1 MRDLSDA
8 LKLSQKAMGDALCKV
23 VLSKGGQSDET
34 FGVDTTNRILDLKHP
49 QSEYSQTAQI
59 VVDNREGN
67 LTALALEG
75 WKGIISYGYVATYSA
90 TAPLTVIAQKTDT
103 MQGDLLTTLSLA
115 GLFNMWGEQKATEAY
130 SPDEINTDTV
140 KTILDAIASHSMTCF
155 GSYPVHT
162 ITYDTG
168 YDDGIINVFKPADA
182 FSVAKG
188 ESRLSAFKKAMAYL
202 KCKCRVQND
211 SSVATIHIYF
221 PILTGDTW
229 VASTAYI
236 LNDYVQP
243 TTPNNN
249 FTYKC
254 TTAGT
259 SHSNEPTWP
268 TTAGGTVTEGGGST
282 LVWTAVD
289 FDYEYNTAE
298 GVTYHNF
305 FSKSARKRLVLP
317 NRVVVMN
324 HPDHSDSYTG
334 NAVDAASYA
343 ALGNQYYTETIY
355 CRPASNAQCT
365 LIAKAVLLRYQLAAE
380 RGYGH
385 APMNCGQEYCDYVK
399 ITDAWASDF
408 RIGNIGYLCPHY
420 TPGTF
425 EFEFRFGTLEM
436 LGLAGTVPPAQTT
449 IASPTTQESLVETV
463 AALIETVNNLIGDY
477 NTLRE
482 SLLETIATANSII
495 DYLVNRQWEGEFSKL
510 SVTLRFQGPTG
521 TDMWA

>member
-1 MRDLSDA
+1 MRTLGSTLTVA
-8 LKLSQKAMGDALCKV
+8 QKAMGDALVKI
-23 VLSKGGQSDET
+23 VLSDNGNTYTYDN
-34 FGVDTTNRILDLKHP
+34 DATTNFILDLKHP
-49 QSEYSQTAQI
+49 RSQYSQTAQI

-103 MQGDLLTTLSLA
+103 IQGDLLTTLSLA
-115 GLFNMWGEQKATEAY
+115 GLFNMWGEQEATEAY

-168 YDDGIINVFKPADA
+168 YDDGIINSFTPADA

-188 ESRLSAFKKAMAYL
+188 ESRLSAFKKAMAFL

-229 VASTAYI
+229 EASTAYI

-243 TTPNNN
+243 TTPNNL

-259 SHSNEPTWP
+259 SHSGEPTWP
-268 TTAGGTVTEGGGST
+268 LAADGTVADNDVE
-282 LVWTAVD
+282 WTAVD

-305 FSKSARKRLVLP
+305 FEKSVRKRLVLP
-317 NRVVVMN
+317 NKVVVMN

-334 NAVDAASYA
+334 NAVDATSYA
-343 ALGNQYYTETIY
+343 ALGNQYYTKTIY

-380 RGYGH
+380 KGHGH
-385 APMNCGQEYCDYVK
+385 APMNCGQEVLDYVK

-408 RIGNIGYLCPHY
+408 RIGNIGYLNTHY

-425 EFEFRFGTLEM
+425 DFEFRFGTLEL
-436 LGLAGTVPPAQTT
+436 LGLAGTVPPAITKV
-449 IASPTTQESLVETV
+449 SVDVPTGKEPMDYGEIIDMINSL
-463 AALIETVNNLIGDY
+463 IDQNNAM
-477 NTLRE
+477 RE
-482 SLLETIATANSII
+482 ALLEAIAGVEALAI
-495 DYLVNRQWEGEFSKL
+495 YLKEQQWEGIFAKL
-510 SVTLRFQGPTG
+510 DVYLRFQGPAG
-521 TDMWA
+521 TDMWS